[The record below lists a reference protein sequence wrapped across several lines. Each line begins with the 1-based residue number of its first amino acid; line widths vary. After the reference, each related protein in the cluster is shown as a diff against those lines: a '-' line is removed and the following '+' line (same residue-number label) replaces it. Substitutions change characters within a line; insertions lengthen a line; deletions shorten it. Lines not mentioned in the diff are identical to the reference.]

1 MIVTA
6 RARAGGE
13 SCAEPL
19 DKDSPNGGANAA
31 SLIRRAALWVSPIV
45 IATAIVVS
53 DKMQERR
60 ALEDNTRDIAE
71 IRDQLDRVRSDVSDR
86 MQFVDRDGIRDP
98 VVRMALDRHVADLL
112 RQMNVLTRQWALRLH
127 DRNNSIILPE
137 E

>member
-1 MIVTA
+1 M
-6 RARAGGE
+6 
-13 SCAEPL
+13 

-71 IRDQLDRVRSDVSDR
+71 IRNQLDRVRSDISER

-98 VVRMALDRHVADLL
+98 VVRMALDRHVADLVK
-112 RQMNVLTRQWALRLH
+112 QMNFLTRQWALRLK
-127 DRNNSIILPE
+127 DKNKDLTIPE
-137 E
+137 D